1 MEQGLIID
9 QFDELRALYS
19 GLTLEKTDG
28 VWNIQ
33 GRSEERRVG
42 TECRSRCSQ
51 YH

>member
-28 VWNIQ
+28 VD
-33 GRSEERRVG
+33 RKSVV
-42 TECRSRCSQ
+42 
-51 YH
+51 